1 MPISARQNSLQKSD
15 AGFTLV
21 EVMTALLIAS
31 MLAGAVLLL
40 WPGENMTVRSV
51 AEKLAAR
58 LTAAAD
64 ESVLVNRQIALVVTG
79 DGYGFDR
86 REVGGWRRI
95 DGRSALAFEFW
106 PASTRMEIE
115 KPSAADQADGR
126 IAILDPLGGATP
138 MRIVIGDA
146 VKWVVEIDSE
156 GAVHANPAG

>member
-1 MPISARQNSLQKSD
+1 MQTSARPSKAPGSE

-40 WPGENMTVRSV
+40 WPGESMTVRTT

-58 LTAAAD
+58 VAAAAD
-64 ESVLVNRQIALVVTG
+64 ESVLVNRRIALVVT
-79 DGYGFDR
+79 DEGYGFDR
-86 REVGGWRRI
+86 REPDGWRRL
-95 DGRSALAFEFW
+95 GSESALDFQSW
-106 PASTRMEIE
+106 PASTGAQIE
-115 KPSAADQADGR
+115 MPPTAKQPGGR

-146 VKWVVEIDSE
+146 VQWVVEIDAE
-156 GAVHANPAG
+156 GAVHANPAR

>member
-1 MPISARQNSLQKSD
+1 MPISARLSSSPNSE

-40 WPGENMTVRSV
+40 WPGENMIVRST
-51 AEKLAAR
+51 AERLAAR
-58 LTAAAD
+58 LTAAVD
-64 ESVLVNRQIALVVTG
+64 ESISVNRQIALVVTN

-86 REVGGWRRI
+86 REANGWRRI
-95 DGRSALAFEFW
+95 DGNSALGFQSW
-106 PASTRMEIE
+106 PASTPMEIK
-115 KPSAADQADGR
+115 KPVAADRTDGR

-146 VKWVVEIDSE
+146 VKWVVEIDNE
-156 GAVHANPAG
+156 GTVHANPAG